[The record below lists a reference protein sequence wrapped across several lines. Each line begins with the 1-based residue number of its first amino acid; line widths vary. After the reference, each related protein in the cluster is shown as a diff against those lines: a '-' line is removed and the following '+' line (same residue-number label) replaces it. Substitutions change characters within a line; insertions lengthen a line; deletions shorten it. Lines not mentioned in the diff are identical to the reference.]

1 MNRRTLL
8 SGAAAVSLS
17 RPVFSSTAGENPFRV
32 GVIGHTG
39 RGNYGHGLDK
49 VWLRLPETRIVAVA
63 DADTGGLEK
72 ARQRLKVEKGFS
84 DYREMLDKERPE
96 IVAVCPR
103 HPDQHAAMILEA
115 IAAGAAGIYVE
126 KPFVRTLVEVDQIR
140 EAAAKTGVKIAVA
153 HRNRYHP
160 TLGTIDR
167 ILQNDG
173 DRKIGKLL
181 EIRGRGKGDQRGGDE
196 DLWVLGTHVL
206 NLFSYFGGKP
216 LEGSASLYHR
226 GEKVAKHHIH
236 EGKEA
241 LGPLAADEIHA
252 RFRMER
258 GFTAFWDSVA
268 NDGTKNHG
276 FGLHLVG
283 SEGAVAIKCDGK
295 PLAHFRNGNPFDP
308 ANRSTWEPI
317 GPEDPGQVADVHN
330 HVTACRDLIEAIRQD
345 RQPLCDLEEGA
356 LTVEMVMAVFA
367 SHFQGGGGVAIPLGE
382 RNHPL
387 DLG

>member
-1 MNRRTLL
+1 MNRRSLL
-8 SGAAAVSLS
+8 SGAAASTLS
-17 RPVFSSTAGENPFRV
+17 GPLFSSTEGANPVRV

-63 DADTGGLEK
+63 DADVEGLRK
-72 ARQRLKVEKGFS
+72 ARQRLQVERGYS
-84 DYREMLDKERPE
+84 DYREMLEKERPE
-96 IVAVCPR
+96 VVAVCPR

-115 IAAGAAGIYVE
+115 VAAGASGIYVE
-126 KPFVRTLVEVDQIR
+126 KPFVRSLLEVDQIR
-140 EAAAKTGVKIAVA
+140 EAAGRTGVKISVA

-160 TLGTIDR
+160 TLEIVDR
-167 ILQNDG
+167 ILQNGG
-173 DRKIGKLL
+173 DRRIGKLL

-206 NLFSYFGGKP
+206 NLFSYFGGKA
-216 LEGSASLYHR
+216 LDASASLYHR

-236 EGKEA
+236 DGKEA
-241 LGPLAADEIHA
+241 LGPLAADEVHA

-258 GFTAFWDSVA
+258 GITAFWDSVA
-268 NDGTKNHG
+268 NDGTNNHG

-283 SEGAVAIKCDGK
+283 SEGVVAIKCDGK
-295 PLAHFRNGNPFDP
+295 PLAHFRRGNPFDP
-308 ANRSTWEPI
+308 ANRSVWEPI
-317 GPEDPGQVADVHN
+317 GPEDPGEVADVHN
-330 HVTACRDLIEAIRQD
+330 HVTPCRDLLDAIRQD

-367 SHFQGGGGVAIPLGE
+367 SHFQGGASVSIPLAK
-382 RNHPL
+382 RKHPL